1 MTMAGYTNYY
11 PSTRNRRTHRNRGRT
26 AEQED
31 AIAAA
36 ITMQVVLCV
45 LLIVAFVLYKKIDGE
60 SYQRF
65 KAEYTTMTADAN
77 GSKELGALLTNA
89 AQGVSAAFQSVED
102 YFAGLFG
109 GLFGVG
115 EKESPPEILL
125 PEESKAEES
134 PSSSAE
140 SEAAVGDFNYHYLQD
155 DTVLYTAAPGGMGG
169 QQPVSAA
176 QRAAGEAPAGSS
188 LSPIFVSGPVKP
200 PVTGLITSPFG
211 YRDHPVTE
219 EEDFHTGMDIAAVE
233 GRAILCALPG
243 TVTEVGQSP
252 IYGNY
257 ITVRHSENL
266 ETFYA
271 HCSEIIAAVGME
283 IRQGERIAKVGQTGV
298 TTGPHLH
305 FSVLVAGQFCDPYWL
320 LKDDVKLL
328 DA

>member
-1 MTMAGYTNYY
+1 M
-11 PSTRNRRTHRNRGRT
+11 HRNRGKAIER
-26 AEQED
+26 ED
-31 AIAAA
+31 AIASA
-36 ITMQVVLCV
+36 ITLQVVLCV

-60 SYQRF
+60 SYQHF
-65 KAEYTTMTADAN
+65 KAEYTAMTADAN
-77 GSKELGALLTNA
+77 GSKELGVLLSNA

-109 GLFGVG
+109 GLFGAG
-115 EKESPPEILL
+115 EQQSPPENIL
-125 PEESKAEES
+125 PEESEAS
-134 PSSSAE
+134 SSSSSSSSSASSPAEDE
-140 SEAAVGDFNYHYLQD
+140 SATDSFNYHYLD
-155 DTVLYTAAPGGMGG
+155 DDAVLYTTAPGGKGG
-169 QQPVSAA
+169 LYPVSAA
-176 QRAAGEAPAGSS
+176 QKAAGEAPAGSS

-271 HCSEIIAAVGME
+271 HCSEIIATVGMAV
-283 IRQGERIAKVGQTGV
+283 RQGERIAKVGQTGV
-298 TTGPHLH
+298 ATGPHLH
-305 FSVLVAGQFCDPYWL
+305 FSVLVAGQYCDPYWL